1 MRMVMHKLF
10 QSSRPGGICSSF
22 FGAVAVAAIVSMA
35 PASAQ
40 TYPDK
45 PIRIIVP
52 FPAGGSIDL
61 GPRVVG
67 QRLGEILG
75 QNVVIENRP
84 GASGKIGV
92 LAARDS
98 APDGYTFGL
107 ASAVT
112 HGLAPVIIPN
122 MGYDP
127 VDDMTAVVWFTEYP
141 NAFYVNSSMAVKT
154 VQELADLIRKNP
166 GKYHYGSGGHGTANH
181 VNAAIFL
188 STMGIDQ
195 NASRHIPYRGEAP
208 AFTDLVAGH
217 VSYIIG
223 TGSRDLV
230 DAGKMRILAT
240 TGRSRWIVYPDVPT
254 TAEVGLPDIYYT
266 GWTGLLA
273 PKNTPKAMIDRIN
286 EATNQAL
293 KDPKVVKTLASNG
306 QEVRGGTSA
315 AFADHIRGEAAR
327 WKAQI
332 AKTGVN
338 FNPPP

>member
-1 MRMVMHKLF
+1 MDKVYWNTLGPVIR
-10 QSSRPGGICSSF
+10 SF
-22 FGAVAVAAIVSMA
+22 LAAASAATLLSIV
-35 PASAQ
+35 PAYAQ

-45 PIRIIVP
+45 PIKIIVP

-61 GPRVVG
+61 GPRIVG

-92 LAARDS
+92 IAARDS

-141 NAFYVNSSMAVKT
+141 NAFYVNSTIPVKT
-154 VQELADLIRKNP
+154 VQEFADLIKRNP

-195 NASRHIPYRGEAP
+195 NASNHIPYRGEAP
-208 AFTDLVAGH
+208 AFADLIGGH

-230 DAGKMRILAT
+230 ESGKMRILAT
-240 TGRSRWIVYPDVPT
+240 TGRSRWIMYPEIPT
-254 TAEVGLPDIYYT
+254 TAEVGLPDVYYT

-273 PKNTPKAMIDRIN
+273 PKGTPKAVIDKIN
-286 EATNQAL
+286 NATNQAL
-293 KDPKVVKTLASNG
+293 KDPKIAKTLADNG
-306 QEVRGGTSA
+306 QETRGGSPA
-315 AFADHIRGEAAR
+315 SFDEHIRAEATR
-327 WKAQI
+327 WKTQV

-338 FNPPP
+338 FSPPQ

>member
-1 MRMVMHKLF
+1 MG
-10 QSSRPGGICSSF
+10 QF
-22 FGAVAVAAIVSMA
+22 FGSRLFHRPVLLTLTTALAALALSA
-35 PASAQ
+35 LPASAQ
-40 TYPDK
+40 IYPDK
-45 PIRIIVP
+45 PIKIIVP

-75 QNVVIENRP
+75 QNVIIENKP

-98 APDGYTFGL
+98 APDGYTFAL

-112 HGLAPVIIPN
+112 HGLAPVILPN

-127 VDDMTAVVWFTEYP
+127 VDDMTAVVWFTEYS
-141 NAFYVNSSMAVKT
+141 NAFFVNGAIPVKT
-154 VQELADLIRKNP
+154 VQEFADLIKKNP

-188 STMGIDQ
+188 STMGIAQ
-195 NASRHIPYRGEAP
+195 NASEHIPYRGEAP
-208 AFTDLVAGH
+208 AFADLVGGH
-217 VSYIIG
+217 VSYVIG

-230 DAGKMRILAT
+230 DSGKMRILAT
-240 TGRSRWIVYPDVPT
+240 TGRSRWIVFPEVPT

-273 PKNTPKAMIDRIN
+273 PKGTPKAIIDKIN
-286 EATNQAL
+286 DATNQAL
-293 KDPKVVKTLASNG
+293 KDPNVIKTLASNG
-306 QEVRGGTSA
+306 QETRGGSPD
-315 AFADHIRGEAAR
+315 AFRDHIRGEATR
-327 WKAQI
+327 WKAQV
-332 AKTGVN
+332 AKTGLD
-338 FNPPP
+338 FTPPP

>member
-1 MRMVMHKLF
+1 MRKLF
-10 QSSRPGGICSSF
+10 AGGLFGRFVQSF
-22 FGAVAVAAIVSMA
+22 LGAASVAALSA
-35 PASAQ
+35 LSPASAQ
-40 TYPDK
+40 TYPDR

-61 GPRVVG
+61 GPRVIG

-75 QNVVIENRP
+75 QSIVIENRP

-92 LAARDS
+92 IAARD
-98 APDGYTFGL
+98 AEPDGYTFGL

-127 VDDMTAVVWFTEYP
+127 VNDMTAVVWFTEYP
-141 NAFYVNSSMAVKT
+141 NAFYVNSSIPVKT

-181 VNAAIFL
+181 VNGAIFL
-188 STMGIDQ
+188 ATMGIDQ
-195 NASRHIPYRGEAP
+195 NASKHIPYRGEAP
-208 AFTDLVAGH
+208 AFTDLLGGH

-240 TGRSRWIVYPDVPT
+240 TGRTRWIVYPEVPT

-273 PKNTPKAMIDRIN
+273 PKGTPKAIIDKVN
-286 EATNQAL
+286 AATNEAL
-293 KDPKVVKTLASNG
+293 KDPKVAKVYGSNG
-306 QEVRGGTSA
+306 QETRGGTPE
-315 AFADHIRGEAAR
+315 AFGNHIRAEAGR

-332 AKTGVN
+332 ARTGVN
-338 FNPPP
+338 FNPPQ

>member
-1 MRMVMHKLF
+1 MHKLLRSGRF
-10 QSSRPGGICSSF
+10 NSMIRSF
-22 FGAVAVAAIVSMA
+22 AAVAFAAGLLSA
-35 PASAQ
+35 GSSHAQ

-61 GPRVVG
+61 GPRVVS

-92 LAARDS
+92 LAARDA

-141 NAFYVNSSMAVKT
+141 NAFYVNSSLPVKS
-154 VQELADLIRKNP
+154 VRELADLIKKNP

-195 NASRHIPYRGEAP
+195 NASNHIPYRGEAP
-208 AFTDLVAGH
+208 AFTDLVGGH

-230 DAGKMRILAT
+230 EAGKMRILAT
-240 TGRSRWIVYPDVPT
+240 TGRSRWIVYPEVPT
-254 TAEVGLPDIYYT
+254 TAEIGLPEIYYT

-273 PKNTPKAMIDRIN
+273 PKGTPQPIIDKVN
-286 EATNQAL
+286 AATNEAL
-293 KDPKVVKTLASNG
+293 KDPKVAKVFATNG
-306 QEVRGGTSA
+306 QETRGGSPA
-315 AFADHIRGEAAR
+315 AFGDHIRAEATR
-327 WKAQI
+327 WKAQV

-338 FNPPP
+338 FNPPQ